1 MGRIAEGSA
10 ISETGERSAV
20 NLICFV
26 GKKEGSNGQDARWPH
41 SQDACATV
49 CIASMQQGS
58 FFSELKRRN
67 VYKVAVAYAVIG
79 WLLIQIA
86 TQTFPF
92 LEIPNWAIRLVI
104 MLVVIGFPISL
115 VLAWAFELTP
125 QGIKRT
131 ESADAA
137 PQHSRG
143 GAWIFIVVVGV
154 ILSLG
159 LFFLGR
165 YTASKHTSPAENR
178 TAGSPLKSVA
188 VLPFANLSRDPDNA
202 YFAAGIQDEII
213 TRLAKIGELKVV
225 SCLSTQRFKSAP
237 DDVPAIAKELGV
249 ANILQGSVQRTADTV
264 RVNVQLV
271 KAETDNHLWA
281 DTFDR
286 KLTDV
291 FQIESDIAKTIAEKL
306 QAKLTGSEERAL
318 SIKPTADSEAH
329 QLYLQGRYLWNR
341 RTGQNLKKALSYFQ
355 QAVEKDPNFA
365 LAYTGIAD
373 SCALIPVY
381 GGGTPKDY
389 YPRAKAAAEKALQL
403 DDTIA
408 EAHTSLANVFFRYL
422 ELGKSVSEFER
433 SIQLNPN
440 YPTTHQWYGR
450 LTLLALGQFNHALAE
465 AKRAVELDP
474 VSPIGHTDVATVYL
488 TERRFD
494 EAFAELRKTL
504 EMEPDFYWAHRQL
517 GLALEL
523 KGSPA
528 EAIVEYQKAS
538 ALNDDPRVLAFVGHA
553 KASMG
558 KQNEAREILAKLTE
572 IAGTRY
578 ISGYSFAVIHLALGE
593 KDQALDWLEK
603 DAREQTGFEINFI
616 RVDPYLDP
624 LRGEPRFEA
633 VVQRVAGAN
642 R

>member
-1 MGRIAEGSA
+1 MNPGA
-10 ISETGERSAV
+10 
-20 NLICFV
+20 
-26 GKKEGSNGQDARWPH
+26 
-41 SQDACATV
+41 
-49 CIASMQQGS
+49 
-58 FFSELKRRN
+58 FFSEMKRRN

-79 WLLIQIA
+79 WLLVQIA

-115 VLAWAFELTP
+115 LLAWAFEVTS

-137 PQHSRG
+137 RQHSRG

-159 LFFLGR
+159 LFWLGR
-165 YTASKHTSPAENR
+165 YTASRAASPAENK
-178 TAGSPLKSVA
+178 TVGSPSKSVA

-213 TRLAKIGELKVV
+213 TRLAKVGELRVV
-225 SCLSTQRFKSAP
+225 SCLSTQRFNSAP
-237 DDVPAIAKELGV
+237 DDLPAIAKQLGV

-306 QAKLTGSEERAL
+306 QAKLSGSEERAI
-318 SIKPTADSEAH
+318 SIKPTADSEAY

-355 QAVEKDPNFA
+355 QAVEKDSNFA

-381 GGGTPKDY
+381 GAGAPKDY
-389 YPRAKAAAEKALQL
+389 YPLAKSAAEKALQL
-403 DDTIA
+403 DDTLG
-408 EAHTSLANVFFRYL
+408 EARTSLGNVFFRYL
-422 ELGKSVSEFER
+422 ELTKSASEFER

-440 YPTTHQWYGR
+440 YPTAHQWYGR
-450 LTLLALGQFNHALAE
+450 LTLLALGQFDHALAE

-474 VSPIGHTDVATVYL
+474 VSPIGHTDVGTVYL
-488 TERRFD
+488 IERRYD
-494 EAFAELRKTL
+494 EAIAILRKTL

-517 GLALEL
+517 GMALEL
-523 KGSPA
+523 NGSPA
-528 EAIVEYQKAS
+528 KAIVEYQRAS
-538 ALNDDPRVLAFVGHA
+538 KLNDDPRVLAFIGHA
-553 KASMG
+553 MASMG
-558 KQNEAREILAKLTE
+558 KQNEAREMLAKLTE
-572 IAGTRY
+572 IARTRY
-578 ISGYSFAVIHLALGE
+578 ISGYSFAVIHVALGE
-593 KDQALDWLEK
+593 KVEAMDWLEK
-603 DAREQTGFEINFI
+603 DAGEPTGFEINFI
-616 RVDPYLDP
+616 KVDPYLDP
-624 LRGEPRFEA
+624 LRGDPRFEDL
-633 VVQRVAGAN
+633 VAKVLSN
-642 R
+642 SMK

>member
-1 MGRIAEGSA
+1 MSC
-10 ISETGERSAV
+10 S
-20 NLICFV
+20 LI
-26 GKKEGSNGQDARWPH
+26 
-41 SQDACATV
+41 
-49 CIASMQQGS
+49 
-58 FFSELKRRN
+58 
-67 VYKVAVAYAVIG
+67 
-79 WLLIQIA
+79 
-86 TQTFPF
+86 
-92 LEIPNWAIRLVI
+92 
-104 MLVVIGFPISL
+104 IGFPVALI
-115 VLAWAFELTP
+115 LAWAFELTP
-125 QGIKRT
+125 EGIKRA
-131 ESADAA
+131 EAVDEAEKR
-137 PQHSRG
+137 SRG
-143 GAWIFIVVVGV
+143 AVWIYIVVIAAV
-154 ILSLG
+154 LSVG
-159 LFFLGR
+159 LFVLGR
-165 YTASKHTSPAENR
+165 YSAQRSISNEVGAGERLPATQVNQPISE
-178 TAGSPLKSVA
+178 KSLA
-188 VLPFANLSRDPDNA
+188 VLPFANLSGNPENA

-213 TRLAKIGELKVV
+213 TRLAKIGQLKVI

-237 DDVPAIAKELGV
+237 DDLPAIANQLGV

-271 KAETDNHLWA
+271 KADTDNHLWA

-318 SIKPTADSEAH
+318 SIQPTADSEAH
-329 QLYLQGRYLWNR
+329 QLYLRGRYLWNR

-381 GGGTPKDY
+381 GAGTPKDY

-403 DDTIA
+403 DDTLA
-408 EAHTSLANVFFRYL
+408 EAHASMANVFFRYL

-440 YPTTHQWYGR
+440 YPTAHQWYGR
-450 LTLLALGQFNHALAE
+450 LTLLALGQFDHALVE

-474 VSPIGHTDVATVYL
+474 VSPIGHTDVATVYMYM
-488 TERRFD
+488 TERRYD
-494 EAFAELRKTL
+494 EAIAELRNTL

-517 GLALEL
+517 GMALEL
-523 KGSPA
+523 KGSPN
-528 EAIVEYQKAS
+528 EAIVEYQRA
-538 ALNDDPRVLAFVGHA
+538 AELNDDPRVLAFVGHA
-553 KASMG
+553 MASAG
-558 KQNEAREILAKLTE
+558 KQNEAREMLAKLTE
-572 IAGTRY
+572 IAKTRY

-616 RVDPYLDP
+616 RVIRTLIHCVAIRDSKRSCNRLRAEIHEDHQTSSRNWDDVTFTKLQEPVPCP
-624 LRGEPRFEA
+624 LLSRRIL
-633 VVQRVAGAN
+633 QRRPTG
-642 R
+642 